1 VVTKYQTSRSF
12 HHAPSTLDIERRTT
26 MINEHQLTAQEPN
39 SDSAPLL
46 LNLIDAG
53 RLLGVSKWTMY
64 ELMHSGVLPSVRI
77 QSRRFIAK
85 DDLDKYVLQ
94 LRAEAGERHGL

>member
-1 VVTKYQTSRSF
+1 
-12 HHAPSTLDIERRTT
+12 
-26 MINEHQLTAQEPN
+26 MIKEPQLTTPEQAI
-39 SDSAPLL
+39 DSAPLL

-64 ELMHSGVLPSVRI
+64 ELMHSGVLPSVKI